1 VLTGFDKTY
10 LTGWRLAHMM
20 ALVYIFLS
28 VPFLSRITRLDHDN
42 PLAVIG
48 RHGLAIFLIGTV
60 LAVLAQAI
68 MAVIGNWP
76 ETGLLLIANGVFI
89 QIIAAYWLDMRD
101 QASRKRAKAMLP
113 TPGLSPAAA

>member
-1 VLTGFDKTY
+1 
-10 LTGWRLAHMM
+10 M
-20 ALVYIFLS
+20 
-28 VPFLSRITRLDHDN
+28 PFLSRITRLDHSN

-101 QASRKRAKAMLP
+101 EAKRTTVRP
-113 TPGLSPAAA
+113 IAAATPATGLVTA